1 MLKLVV
7 DSADQIPEGFAS
19 AYEEKNGKLCLKLD
33 DDVVPKTQL
42 GEFRDNNIQLMKVKE
57 ELEKKL
63 KQFDGVDLTEYK
75 QAMKL
80 KQEAADKKLLE
91 AGEVDKLV
99 NTRVERMKQDFEGQ
113 TKALQAKVEELDTE
127 RNSLSAQ
134 LSTVLIDSQIQQ
146 AINEVGK
153 PRQGAMEDIMNRG
166 RSLFKLMDGK
176 PTPIGPDGNP
186 IFGKDGKA
194 PMTFVEWANGLQETA
209 GFLFET
215 ASGGGSPGN
224 RSGGTQQPSKRIAPN
239 DPVAFGNNLE
249 AIASGKATVQ

>member
-1 MLKLVV
+1 MLKMVV
-7 DSADQIPEGFAS
+7 DSADQIPEGFAD
-19 AYEEKNGKLCLKLD
+19 AYEEKNGKFYLKLD
-33 DDVVPKTQL
+33 DDVVPKSQL
-42 GEFRDNNIQLMKVKE
+42 GEFRDNNIKLMKD
-57 ELEKKL
+57 LDSAQGQLKKYE
-63 KQFDGVDLTEYK
+63 GVDLDEYK
-75 QAMKL
+75 QALKL

-99 NTRVERMKQDFEGQ
+99 NTRVERMKADFEGQ
-113 TKALQAKVEELDTE
+113 TTALQSKVETLESE
-127 RNSLSAQ
+127 NSNLNGQ

-166 RSLFKLMDGK
+166 RTLYKLIEGK

-194 PMTFVEWANGLQETA
+194 PMTFVEWATSLQESA

-215 ASGGGSPGN
+215 AAGGGSPGN
-224 RSGGTQQPSKRIAPN
+224 RSGGGQPAQRVASN
-239 DPVAFGNNLE
+239 DPIEIGNNLE
-249 AIASGKATVQ
+249 DIASGKVVVQ